1 MNNFPLVTV
10 IVITYNSSEYV
21 LETLE
26 SVFHQTYQNI
36 EIIVADDCSQDNTV
50 EACRKWRE
58 RHVNLGKTIKIIEA
72 SINTGVSGNCNR
84 GLRESKGEWIKVIAG
99 DDMLA
104 PDAIEAFVSY
114 VLSHPEVKHLRG
126 GAVHFTGKLTDDDL
140 RNPDKISQ
148 FYYREEM
155 TARDQFKI
163 ISKVFFGSGPAY
175 FINANALRELG
186 GFDERFYMQEDY
198 PLFIKMI
205 GKGYKMMYL
214 DHVVVYKRIV
224 PTSLQYNKNKG
235 DIFSKNRVRAIM
247 EWKYEYKREALGFVW
262 RMLLTYSLLV
272 QKGIILT
279 GNSYNK
285 WKSRLLYYFFVL
297 TDPFVWYGRYIS
309 YRKKRFL
316 SN

>member
-1 MNNFPLVTV
+1 MNNCPLVTV

-21 LETLE
+21 IETLE
-26 SVFHQTYQNI
+26 SIFYQSYHNI
-36 EIIVADDCSQDNTV
+36 EIIITDDCSQDNTV
-50 EACRKWRE
+50 DVCRKWIDK
-58 RHVNLGKTIKIIEA
+58 HNNLGKKIKIVEA
-72 SINTGVSGNCNR
+72 PQNTGVSGNCNR
-84 GLRESKGEWIKVIAG
+84 GLRASKGEWIKVIAG

-104 PDAIEAFVSY
+104 PDAIEAFVNY
-114 VLSHPEVKHLRG
+114 VVSHPGVKHLRG

-155 TARDQFKI
+155 TARDQYKI

-175 FINANALRELG
+175 FIKADALKEVG
-186 GFDERFYMQEDY
+186 GYDERFYMQEDY

-205 GKGYKMMYL
+205 GKGYKMMFL

-224 PTSLQYNKNKG
+224 PTSLQYDKTKG

-247 EWKYEYKREALGFVW
+247 EWKYEYKREALSKLW
-262 RMLLTYSLLV
+262 RILLIYSLWI
-272 QKGIILT
+272 QRCIIKA
-279 GNSYNK
+279 GNSYNNYK
-285 WKSRLLYYFFVL
+285 CRILYLIFTC

-309 YRKKRFL
+309 YKCKQYI
-316 SN
+316 